1 MTFQGRSKSN
11 SNKNTSA
18 RSSKSNNSRPS
29 KPTSNNRNEGRQ
41 KKKLASSIDP
51 RMLVK
56 KAVPLNEKV
65 YVSERTY
72 DDFAIHSKL
81 KLALKAKKF
90 LKPTEIQDKSIEYI
104 MDGRDVLGI
113 AKTGT
118 GKTGAFLI
126 PFIDRWLNDKSF
138 LQVLVV
144 VPTRELA
151 LQVEEEFKSL
161 TKGFNFNSACF
172 IGGTNINTD
181 YLKLKK
187 QLHLIVG
194 TPGRLRDLSNRN
206 ELHLKNIEVF
216 ILDEFDRMLDMGF
229 AQDIKYITS
238 KMVKRKQT
246 LLYSATLDKSQQS
259 MINALLN
266 DPVEVKVSTGEAT
279 SDHIEQKIIEVG
291 RNEDKFSIL
300 LSMLQQE
307 HFDKVIIFTE
317 TKRGVQMLCEKLS
330 KAKLKVDQIHG
341 NKTQNYR
348 EKALQKFKKGE
359 VQILIATDVAARGLD
374 ISDVTHVIN
383 YQLPMTM
390 DSYIHRIGRTGRAGK
405 GGTAYTFVD

>member
-1 MTFQGRSKSN
+1 MTFQGRNS
-11 SNKNTSA
+11 SNKN
-18 RSSKSNNSRPS
+18 SSSRNSSNNNRPN
-29 KPTSNNRNEGRQ
+29 KPSQNNRSEGRQ
-41 KKKLASSIDP
+41 KKKLVSSIDP
-51 RMLVK
+51 KTLVK

-72 DDFAIHSKL
+72 DDFNIHPKL
-81 KLALKAKKF
+81 KQALKVKKF
-90 LKPTEIQDKSIEYI
+90 ERPTEIQDKSIEYI

-161 TKGFNFNSACF
+161 TKGFNLNSASF

-194 TPGRLRDLSNRN
+194 TPGRLKDLSNRN

-229 AQDIKYITS
+229 AQDIKYITG

-246 LLYSATLDKSQQS
+246 LLYSATLDKSQLP
-259 MINALLN
+259 MIHTLLYE
-266 DPVEVKVSTGEAT
+266 PIEVKVSSGEAT
-279 SDHIEQKIIEVG
+279 SDHIEQKIIQVG
-291 RNEDKFSIL
+291 KNEDKFSIL
-300 LSMLQQE
+300 LSMLQE
-307 HFDKVIIFTE
+307 AHFDKVIIFTE
-317 TKRGVQMLCEKLS
+317 TKRGVQMLCEKLT
-330 KAKLKVDQIHG
+330 KAKLKADQIHG

-374 ISDVTHVIN
+374 ISDVSHVIN